1 MEGNFQMKP
10 TARDYILAT
19 YEESLA
25 AKKAFID
32 NSILNTGTPF
42 VSYFRE

>member
-32 NSILNTGTPF
+32 KTSNPSLKLA
-42 VSYFRE
+42 S